1 MNDNIITPEELA
13 DMQQRLDAIAG
24 RKSANVI
31 DAWHIG
37 TRLVAVKAK
46 LAHGNF
52 LPWLREHLPSI
63 TRQTASVYMRVAE
76 SNDTATEAEEH
87 GSIARA
93 ANGKRFT
100 FDDAF
105 SERIT
110 QAISE
115 RMSASWITLDE
126 DLVAFSRLCAVM
138 DYWYLDYEGVVLF
151 ALPNTSQRVFD
162 AEAHEATKKFKG
174 EARQVMLTPWLQWR
188 DKHPGKDVVDPSELV
203 RIGHWLNTGHMSE
216 AVTSA
221 HFAF

>member
-1 MNDNIITPEELA
+1 
-13 DMQQRLDAIAG
+13 MQQRLDAIAG

-52 LPWLREHLPSI
+52 LPWLSEHLPSI
-63 TRQTASVYMRVAE
+63 TRQTASIYMRVAE
-76 SNDTATEAEEH
+76 SNDTAAEAEEH

-93 ANGKRFT
+93 ANGKHFT

-110 QAISE
+110 QAVSE
-115 RMSASWITLDE
+115 RMNAPWIRLDE
-126 DLVAFSRLCAVM
+126 DLVAFLRLCGVM

-151 ALPNTSQRVFD
+151 ALQNTSQRVFD
-162 AEAHEATKKFKG
+162 AEAHEATKKFRGK
-174 EARQVMLTPWLQWR
+174 ARQVMLTPWLQWR
-188 DKHPGKDVVDPSELV
+188 DDHHRQDVPDPSGMV
-203 RIGHWLNTGHMSE
+203 RVGHWINTGHMIE
-216 AVTSA
+216 PVTLSN
-221 HFAF
+221 FAF